1 MFRSTMST
9 FDRLLEK
16 STSHLLLEPDWTS
29 ILALCDSIRG
39 GDTPPK
45 YAVSAIKKKFYH
57 DNPHVQYFALQ
68 VMESCVKNCGAL
80 IHDEIATRQ
89 FMEELREIVKRTNDE
104 NIKKKVLEM
113 IQHWGMAFR
122 NSPKY
127 RIVTDTLN
135 LMKAEGWE
143 FPPVREAEAMF
154 EADVAPEWAEGE
166 VCHRCRTQFG
176 LVTRQHHCRA
186 CGQVFCGKC
195 SSKFCVLPKFG
206 IEKEVRV
213 CDSCFDQFGPK
224 ETTSAKSSP
233 VKSQR
238 KERKSSMD
246 ANLPAEYLSSS
257 LAQQPQNPPVKK
269 EGKSEEEIKE
279 EEELQLAIALSESE
293 AEAKAKAKQNTQ
305 RLIDPDTYA
314 GTSKKPTETKEP
326 GRNEEEISPELMR
339 YLNRDYWEQKE
350 TERSQPAPAV
360 TPEVDPS
367 PVKSAAQV
375 VGASPTVQMQPKM
388 VNSLPVLGGAPET
401 RSDEEMNEFVTTLK
415 TQVEIFVNRMK
426 SNSSRGRSI
435 ANDSSVQTLF
445 MNMMAM
451 HSQLLKH
458 IQDQE
463 DKRVHFEGLQDQLTQ
478 IKDARAALDAL
489 REEEKE
495 RKRRDAEEA
504 ERIKQIQMSE
514 KLEVMRQ
521 RKQEYLQYQ
530 RQMALQR
537 MQEQEREMMMRQEQ
551 VKQQYG
557 VMAPGGQPQ
566 PPESHMGS
574 MGMPMYGA
582 YPGMHAGMM
591 PTHQPG
597 YPGVHMGPP
606 QSQVGGYPDPSM
618 MPHSQP
624 HYGMLNPGEV
634 PPGSTPSV
642 PNPVS
647 GGGALPPAEGFAPPV
662 STATAG
668 GGVAHGHQPPPTP
681 QSGPHNPHHQPQHGS
696 PFNMQGMVSALP
708 ASGIMSNAYGA
719 ASSMGQHPHYPGQVP
734 MGDPGQAVP
743 PQENNHLPGA
753 PTEAE
758 LICFD

>member
-104 NIKKKVLEM
+104 NIKKK
-113 IQHWGMAFR
+113 
-122 NSPKY
+122 
-127 RIVTDTLN
+127 DTLN

-195 SSKFCVLPKFG
+195 SSKFC
-206 IEKEVRV
+206 VRV

-305 RLIDPDTYA
+305 
-314 GTSKKPTETKEP
+314 
-326 GRNEEEISPELMR
+326 
-339 YLNRDYWEQKE
+339 RDYWEQKE